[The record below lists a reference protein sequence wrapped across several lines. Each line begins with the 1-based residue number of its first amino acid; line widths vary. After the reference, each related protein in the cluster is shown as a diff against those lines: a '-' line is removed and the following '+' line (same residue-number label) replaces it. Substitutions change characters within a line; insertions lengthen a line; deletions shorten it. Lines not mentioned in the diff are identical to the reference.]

1 MNNKVIVDTRGMFF
15 KYKVYKFEGYKLRYE
30 RDGNFYVYEGGR
42 LINSFNKHYIS
53 EKTDKITE
61 ALLKLHKYFK
71 KNAVEE
77 SLTTINNFKSY
88 LDKKYGYL
96 KKVNCGTDNKYNVLL
111 GMAEAVCYKDD
122 NSIDYKKEF
131 NENKILLSYEIYA
144 FIKEYGIP
152 DALVIDNEDQ
162 HYKISIS
169 DFIEKLIDLFK
180 FRDYVYNGEFY
191 IDTTEISTAKYGLTR
206 GEYGEPV
213 LIAYFID
220 PFEYIKFKIILSK
233 LTDVRKIVSCEYCGS
248 LFISQKSNRRFC
260 DNLCRAQGSRKR
272 KKELENKK
280 RKKE

>member
-1 MNNKVIVDTRGMFF
+1 MDGFVKGVTEFEQAVYNYLTDIKISQFTDSMN
-15 KYKVYKFEGYKLRYE
+15 L
-30 RDGNFYVYEGGR
+30 FYV
-42 LINSFNKHYIS
+42 NS
-53 EKTDKITE
+53 D
-61 ALLKLHKYFK
+61 
-71 KNAVEE
+71 V
-77 SLTTINNFKSY
+77 
-88 LDKKYGYL
+88 
-96 KKVNCGTDNKYNVLL
+96 
-111 GMAEAVCYKDD
+111 
-122 NSIDYKKEF
+122 
-131 NENKILLSYEIYA
+131 
-144 FIKEYGIP
+144 IP
-152 DALVIDNEDQ
+152 QGSD
-162 HYKISIS
+162 IS